1 MIFGNQEY
9 FQSLPFLFVFAF
21 ILTLLISYFEGVL
34 FNIRKP
40 KWAHFKNSITTAL
53 IAILCVYLFKNNNE
67 TDIFGG
73 EPVWFENVVVN

>member
-1 MIFGNQEY
+1 VIFK
-9 FQSLPFLFVFAF
+9 
-21 ILTLLISYFEGVL
+21 
-34 FNIRKP
+34 IRKP

-73 EPVWFENVVVN
+73 DPIWFENVNVS